1 MKLRVELL
9 SRIIENKYSM
19 GGTARF
25 AVFRF
30 AQSATRDIL
39 LDENLGSSNFVKRM
53 NDLTWLNEGSFL
65 DRGLN
70 EVERYSGV
78 NTLCPASEFRY
89 SEVFEIL
96 IESRVHS
103 KILRNDPISV
113 VGHEC

>member
-1 MKLRVELL
+1 MKLRIELL

-39 LDENLGSSNFVKRM
+39 LDENLGSSDFVKRM
-53 NDLTWLNEGSFL
+53 NDLTWVNEGSFL

-70 EVERYSGV
+70 EVERYSWI
-78 NTLCPASEFRY
+78 NSLCPAPKFGH
-89 SEVFEIL
+89 SEVF
-96 IESRVHS
+96 
-103 KILRNDPISV
+103 
-113 VGHEC
+113 